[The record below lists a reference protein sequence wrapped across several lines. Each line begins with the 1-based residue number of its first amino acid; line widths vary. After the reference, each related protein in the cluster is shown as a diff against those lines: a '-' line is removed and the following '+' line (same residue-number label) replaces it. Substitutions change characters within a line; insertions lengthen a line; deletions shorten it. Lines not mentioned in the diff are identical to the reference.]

1 MNIMETYINLNSI
14 EQNHLIEK
22 IENNRK
28 EVILLRILNQLSLK
42 MVDAKILLKMEEVII
57 HLFIQMEKL
66 KFHI

>member
-28 EVILLRILNQLSLK
+28 EVILLRILIQLSLK

-66 KFHI
+66 KIHI